1 MIDLLFFF
9 KNANASF
16 FPNLEFGLH
25 LAYYVLSYQKFPI
38 RGGQLQLTMPQQYK
52 NLQLLQFYH
61 FPIKIKIN
69 FHNKNNSD
77 FVKNS
82 RNVVLTKLDTKQ

>member
-9 KNANASF
+9 KNVNASF

-25 LAYYVLSYQKFPI
+25 LAFYVLSYQKFPI
-38 RGGQLQLTMPQQYK
+38 RRGQRQLTMPQQYK

-69 FHNKNNSD
+69 FQNKNNSD
-77 FVKNS
+77 FVKNP
-82 RNVVLTKLDTKQ
+82 RIVVFKKN